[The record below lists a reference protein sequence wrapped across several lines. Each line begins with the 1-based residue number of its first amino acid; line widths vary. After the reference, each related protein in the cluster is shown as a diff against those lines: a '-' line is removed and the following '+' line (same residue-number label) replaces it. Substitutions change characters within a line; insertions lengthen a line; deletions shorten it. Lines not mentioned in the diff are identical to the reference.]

1 MKAIIFLLLIHVNFY
16 MQAQSNQYAQKSFQT
31 KVYDHR
37 YVQLPPLFPQGVD
50 SCKRFYFTHFSAL
63 DSLLYYAILYGDTLK
78 YIRVYVSF
86 EIDQYGF
93 LFDPKLLKVG
103 VTRYPQSFKTKDA
116 GYLTENA
123 VYLEKAIKRMLKQ
136 MPLWKPALQYGVPVR
151 CKVEDYFQFW
161 VGEKPPEQSY
171 SAK

>member
-1 MKAIIFLLLIHVNFY
+1 MKAIFFLLLMHANIYVL
-16 MQAQSNQYAQKSFQT
+16 AQSNQNAPKTVQT
-31 KVYDHR
+31 KIFDYR
-37 YVQLPPLFPQGVD
+37 YVQLPPLFPHGVD

-63 DSLLYYAILYGDTLK
+63 DSLLFYAILYGDTLK
-78 YIRVYVSF
+78 YVRVYFNF

-103 VTRYPQSFKTKDA
+103 VTRYPQSFKTNDA
-116 GYLTENA
+116 GYLAENA
-123 VYLEKAIKRMLKQ
+123 GYLEKAIKRMLKK

-161 VGEKPPEQSY
+161 VGDKPPEWT
-171 SAK
+171 KK